1 MHLKKPFFVAEIS
14 ANHCGNYQ
22 LAKKLIMCAKT
33 NGADAVKL
41 QTFTADTM
49 TIRSDKKIF
58 KIKKGL
64 WRGYNFWDLY
74 NKAKTPLSW
83 HPKLFNYAKKIG
95 IKIFSTP
102 YDETAVDFLENL
114 DCPIYK
120 VASFE
125 MTDLSLIKKIAR
137 TKKPMIISTG
147 MANLDE
153 ISLAYSTAKN
163 NGAKNITLLYC
174 VSNYPSKIKDFNLK
188 NINILKR
195 KFKCKVG
202 FSDHS
207 KNNIVSMLAISCGAE
222 VIEKHIALDKQ
233 SKGLDVDFSL
243 KGQEIKKFR
252 DDIDEA
258 YLLLGKEKFLRKKTE
273 QLSKKFRRSIFVI
286 KDVIKGEK
294 FSKLNISR
302 LRPGLGLSP
311 VYYEKILNKK
321 SPYNLKK
328 NTPLKKIII
337 EKLKIKEIV

>member
-137 TKKPMIISTG
+137 TKKPMIISTV
-147 MANLDE
+147 A
-153 ISLAYSTAKN
+153 
-163 NGAKNITLLYC
+163 
-174 VSNYPSKIKDFNLK
+174 
-188 NINILKR
+188 
-195 KFKCKVG
+195 
-202 FSDHS
+202 
-207 KNNIVSMLAISCGAE
+207 
-222 VIEKHIALDKQ
+222 
-233 SKGLDVDFSL
+233 
-243 KGQEIKKFR
+243 
-252 DDIDEA
+252 
-258 YLLLGKEKFLRKKTE
+258 
-273 QLSKKFRRSIFVI
+273 
-286 KDVIKGEK
+286 
-294 FSKLNISR
+294 
-302 LRPGLGLSP
+302 
-311 VYYEKILNKK
+311 VYE
-321 SPYNLKK
+321 
-328 NTPLKKIII
+328 
-337 EKLKIKEIV
+337 